1 MFIQHLLITIL
12 LTCCSFVID
21 NVNVGYFHNVFRFV
35 FVCNVFWV
43 EFQQRRRLQLLL
55 RDVWLLLQLLGER
68 EDIGGIVT

>member
-1 MFIQHLLITIL
+1 
-12 LTCCSFVID
+12 
-21 NVNVGYFHNVFRFV
+21 VGYFHNVFRFV